1 MTSAAPDR
9 VSSPPTMTTR
19 QRWTLICTVIG
30 SGVVFLDGTIVNA
43 ALKHIGQELPGSI
56 IGVLEG
62 QAYIVGGYLA
72 VLAAL
77 LILSGALSDHYG
89 RRKVYAIGLA
99 GFAITSGLCGL
110 APTLEVLVLARLLQG
125 AAGALMV
132 PGALSIITQTFPGPQ
147 RGRAF

>member
-1 MTSAAPDR
+1 MTK
-9 VSSPPTMTTR
+9 R

-43 ALKHIGQELPGSI
+43 ALKHIGQELPASI

-89 RRKVYAIGLA
+89 RRKVYAIGLV
-99 GFAITSGLCGL
+99 GFAATSALCGL
-110 APTLEVLVLARLLQG
+110 APSLEWLVIFRLAEG
-125 AAGALMV
+125 AAGALLI
-132 PGALSIITQTFPGPQ
+132 PGSLALITH
-147 RGRAF
+147 AFEGV

>member
-1 MTSAAPDR
+1 MTAASHDR
-9 VSSPPTMTTR
+9 DPTGTGMTTR

-89 RRKVYAIGLA
+89 RRKVYAIGLV
-99 GFAITSGLCGL
+99 GFAITSALCGL
-110 APTLEVLVLARLLQG
+110 APTLEWLVIFRLP
-125 AAGALMV
+125 
-132 PGALSIITQTFPGPQ
+132 PGAPGGSFPPGLP
-147 RGRAF
+147 RTH